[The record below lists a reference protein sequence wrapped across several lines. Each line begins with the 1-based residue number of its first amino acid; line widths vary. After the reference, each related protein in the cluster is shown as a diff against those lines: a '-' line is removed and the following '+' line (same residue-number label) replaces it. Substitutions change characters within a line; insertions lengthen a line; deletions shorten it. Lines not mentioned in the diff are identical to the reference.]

1 MARLQPYVTII
12 REGSASTAAAAMLR
26 CERFFAA
33 PDSTREVLRDANSVR
48 PLNHTFQ
55 NLPLAIASFSARY
68 GGAVTMDVSQND
80 GTLFE
85 LQVRSSDQ
93 QAAAKRSLCPQK
105 AIFRKMSERHL
116 HCTALRWSSPGLV
129 LADGRA

>member
-1 MARLQPYVTII
+1 
-12 REGSASTAAAAMLR
+12 MLR

-33 PDSTREVLRDANSVR
+33 PDSTREVLRDAIIVR
-48 PLNHTFQ
+48 PLKHTIV
-55 NLPLAIASFSARY
+55 NLPMAIASASARY

-85 LQVRSSDQ
+85 LKVRSSDQ

-105 AIFRKMSERHL
+105 AIIFRKMSERHL